1 MDMHV
6 TNPERAIRDAVADLL
21 ADLPKKLR
29 KHEGAA
35 TAAFLNYVDPM
46 EPFPMVYGAAQE
58 QRRVCRTVFTRAR
71 ARTTNTYCCC

>member
-1 MDMHV
+1 MDMRV
-6 TNPERAIRDAVADLL
+6 RKPERAIRDAVADLL

-46 EPFPMVYGAAQE
+46 EPFPLVYGAAQE
-58 QRRVCRTVFTRAR
+58 QRRVCRTVFTRASAGPR
-71 ARTTNTYCCC
+71 NAY

>member
-1 MDMHV
+1 MRV
-6 TNPERAIRDAVADLL
+6 GKAEQPIRDAVADLL

-46 EPFPMVYGAAQE
+46 EPFPLVYGAAQE
-58 QRRVCRTVFTRAR
+58 QRRVCRTVCTRAR
-71 ARTTNTYCCC
+71 ARTTRAYCWC